1 MSHRPYASGAAL
13 LSLVATAT
21 WLLCSADVLS
31 QVPLLMH

>member
-1 MSHRPYASGAAL
+1 MSHHPYASSAAL

-31 QVPLLMH
+31 QVPLLVH

>member
-1 MSHRPYASGAAL
+1 MSHHPYASSAAL

-31 QVPLLMH
+31 QVPLLVR

>member
-1 MSHRPYASGAAL
+1 MSHHPYASSAAL

-31 QVPLLMH
+31 QAPLLVH